1 MIYLLQEVREMTVVM
16 TAKNQVTIPKKIT
29 NALGLGKGS
38 MFEVEVSKEGIELIP
53 LETKEREF
61 TDEEY
66 AKLEILAARE
76 KGKEKPVTK
85 KFIANLKKR
94 KV

>member
-1 MIYLLQEVREMTVVM
+1 MTVVM

-66 AKLEILAARE
+66 AKLEALATRE

-85 KFIANLKKR
+85 KLIANLKKG
-94 KV
+94 KA